1 MNKKNRM
8 YRQVVVAM
16 LWLGAFLPPAAVA
29 SGHGPVFGAA
39 TPTLGKGGW
48 SFDQVW
54 MGRTSDA
61 PDTNDQL
68 LRTMISFGVTKDF
81 QVSASLPIALAS
93 SSQMP
98 LGRMMAMMSANREVE
113 ALAGWRFHGRP
124 VGEGGRFESTAYFG
138 ATVPL
143 ESERAG
149 VRTAPSVYTSAAT
162 GYASRAHYFWIGG
175 GYQKHTTDSGDRL
188 GDVKSY
194 SVVYGY
200 RPPALRLDYPKP
212 DFRFFV
218 EIGWRNHR
226 PRDSR
231 RPGDGRYRR
240 ASTHGWAHGAVALQG
255 VRHRGRSAVP
265 GLPAHERRTTGR
277 EVPVWRERELF
288 LLAEVTEVHP

>member
-1 MNKKNRM
+1 MRKFCVIFRIVLSLM
-8 YRQVVVAM
+8 MV
-16 LWLGAFLPPAAVA
+16 LGASVPRVIA

-48 SFDQVW
+48 SFDQVY
-54 MGRTSDA
+54 MGRTSDG

-68 LRTMISFGVTKDF
+68 LRSMISFGVTKDF
-81 QVSASLPIALAS
+81 QLSASLPIALTS

-98 LGRMMAMMSANREVE
+98 MGRMMAMMSANREVE
-113 ALAGWRFHGRP
+113 ALAGWRFHTRP

-149 VRTAPSVYTSAAT
+149 IRTAPSAYTSVAT

-175 GYQKHTTDSGDRL
+175 GYQKHAADSGDQL

-200 RPPALRLDYPKP
+200 RPRALRLDYPKP
-212 DFRFFV
+212 DLRFFV
-218 EIGWRNHR
+218 ESVGE
-226 PRDSR
+226 
-231 RPGDGRYRR
+231 
-240 ASTHGWAHGAVALQG
+240 V
-255 VRHRGRSAVP
+255 
-265 GLPAHERRTTGR
+265 TGR
-277 EVPVWRERELF
+277 AKHGGQQMADTGGHVLMVGPTVLLLYKAYGIEGGMLFPVYQRTNGAQPGERFRFGVNVSYFFWLK
-288 LLAEVTEVHP
+288 

>member
-1 MNKKNRM
+1 MQ
-8 YRQVVVAM
+8 RQVVVAM
-16 LWLGAFLPPAAVA
+16 LLLGASVPRAALA

-81 QVSASLPIALAS
+81 QISGSVPIALTS

-98 LGRMMAMMSANREVE
+98 MGRMMAMMSANREIE
-113 ALAGWRFHGRP
+113 AFAGWRFHGRP

-149 VRTAPSVYTSAAT
+149 VRTAPSAYASVAT

-175 GYQKHTTDSGDRL
+175 GYQKHAADSGDQL

-200 RPPALRLDYPKP
+200 RPRALRLDYPKP
-212 DFRFFV
+212 DLRFFV
-218 EIGWRNHR
+218 ESVGEVT
-226 PRDSR
+226 
-231 RPGDGRYRR
+231 G
-240 ASTHGWAHGAVALQG
+240 
-255 VRHRGRSAVP
+255 SAK
-265 GLPAHERRTTGR
+265 HERQAMADTGGHVLMVGPTVLLLYKAYGIEGGVLFPVYQRTNGSATGR
-277 EVPVWRERELF
+277 AVPVWRQRELF
-288 LLAEVTEVHP
+288 LLAEVTEGEPDESY

>member
-1 MNKKNRM
+1 MQ
-8 YRQVVVAM
+8 RQLVGAM
-16 LWLGAFLPPAAVA
+16 LLLSASLPHAALA

-61 PDTNDQL
+61 RDTNDQL

-81 QVSASLPIALAS
+81 QVSTSLPIALTS

-98 LGRMMAMMSANREVE
+98 MGRMMAMMSSNNEVE
-113 ALAGWRFHGRP
+113 ALAGWRFHSRP

-138 ATVPL
+138 STVPVD
-143 ESERAG
+143 SERAG
-149 VRTAPSVYTSAAT
+149 IRTAPSAYTSVAT

-175 GYQKHTTDSGDRL
+175 GYQRHASDAGDRL

-200 RPPALRLDYPKP
+200 RPRALRLDYPKP
-212 DFRFFV
+212 DFRVFV
-218 EIGWRNHR
+218 ESVGE
-226 PRDSR
+226 
-231 RPGDGRYRR
+231 
-240 ASTHGWAHGAVALQG
+240 V
-255 VRHRGRSAVP
+255 
-265 GLPAHERRTTGR
+265 TGR
-277 EVPVWRERELF
+277 ATHAGQAMSDTGGHVLMVGPTVLLLYKAYGIEGGMLFPIYQRTNGAQPGERFRFGVNVSYFFWLK
-288 LLAEVTEVHP
+288 

>member
-1 MNKKNRM
+1 MH
-8 YRQVVVAM
+8 RQVVVAM
-16 LWLGAFLPPAAVA
+16 LLLGATLPRVVLA
-29 SGHGPVFGAA
+29 SGHGPVFAGA

-68 LRTMISFGVTKDF
+68 LRTMISFGVTRDF
-81 QVSASLPIALAS
+81 QLSTSLPIALTT

-98 LGRMMAMMSANREVE
+98 MGRMMAMMSANNDVE
-113 ALAGWRFHGRP
+113 ALAAWRFHGRP

-149 VRTAPSVYTSAAT
+149 IRTAPSAYTSIAT
-162 GYASRAHYFWIGG
+162 GYASRAHYFWVGG
-175 GYQKHTTDSGDRL
+175 GYQKYAADSGDQL
-188 GDVKSY
+188 GDVASY

-212 DFRFFV
+212 DFRFFIESV
-218 EIGWRNHR
+218 GEI
-226 PRDSR
+226 
-231 RPGDGRYRR
+231 
-240 ASTHGWAHGAVALQG
+240 
-255 VRHRGRSAVP
+255 
-265 GLPAHERRTTGR
+265 TGR
-277 EVPVWRERELF
+277 ARHSGGAMPDTGGHVLMVGPTVLLLYKAYGIEGGVLFPVYQRTNGAQPDERFRFGVNVSYFFWLK
-288 LLAEVTEVHP
+288 